1 MKSSP
6 FLNTLTSG
14 DYWGKSGGY
23 NSPTP
28 GSRLI
33 QVLSDVLILLITLLY
48 IKHCGIDLQYG
59 MGWLPGRVRNNTII
73 YNNFLKDGTPKV
85 IDLILSHWLKKQGK
99 SINKI

>member
-1 MKSSP
+1 
-6 FLNTLTSG
+6 
-14 DYWGKSGGY
+14 
-23 NSPTP
+23 
-28 GSRLI
+28 
-33 QVLSDVLILLITLLY
+33 
-48 IKHCGIDLQYG
+48 